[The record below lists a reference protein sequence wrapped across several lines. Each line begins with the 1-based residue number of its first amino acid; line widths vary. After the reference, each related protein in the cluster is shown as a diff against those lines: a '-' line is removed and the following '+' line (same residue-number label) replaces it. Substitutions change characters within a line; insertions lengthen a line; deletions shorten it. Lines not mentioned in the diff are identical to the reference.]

1 MSQSLNPVEEKT
13 SQDFGRQL
21 KIFSHITE
29 FVSDLNSEFGTQQR
43 SLKLYNH
50 LLSKVKVVQKK
61 AIEHN
66 IELFSAFIQKN
77 QEAILKQDASKLT
90 HPCLFYSAKAYINVG
105 DIITKHADADTKK
118 IIWKH
123 LIRIATAINPSCEA
137 VSILKKTLE
146 DDSNEGKF
154 LNSLVK
160 KVETSIDPK
169 NTNPMESISQIMSS
183 GVFTDIMKTMTEG
196 MSDGKLDIEK
206 LFGTLQ
212 GALSSLSGGAGGQ
225 MPDISGL
232 MNMASMIP
240 QTPVSAPSETASS
253 TSQSQSSS
261 GASE

>member
-1 MSQSLNPVEEKT
+1 MSQPSKLVEQKT
-13 SQDFGRQL
+13 SQDFGRQM
-21 KIFSHITE
+21 KIFNHITE
-29 FVSDLNSEFGTQQR
+29 FVSALNSEFGSQQR

-66 IELFSAFIQKN
+66 IELFAVFIQKN
-77 QEAILKQDASKLT
+77 QEAILKQDVSKLT
-90 HPCLFYSAKAYINVG
+90 QPCLFYSAKAYINIG

-123 LIRIATAINPSCEA
+123 LMTIATAINPSCEA
-137 VSILKKTLE
+137 VSILKQTLE

-169 NTNPMESISQIMSS
+169 NTNPMESIAQIMSS
-183 GVFTDIMKTMTEG
+183 GVITDMMKTMTEG
-196 MSDGKLDIEK
+196 MSEGKLDLGK

-212 GALSSLSGGAGGQ
+212 GALSTLSGGAGGNGQ
-225 MPDISGL
+225 MPDLSGL
-232 MNMASMIP
+232 MSLASMVP
-240 QTPVSAPSETASS
+240 QTPPAQP
-253 TSQSQSSS
+253 SSS
-261 GASE
+261 SSSDTTSVPPPSS